1 MRENGILQILE
12 NSRYTVVLTGAGMML
27 ESGYPLLRDGEE
39 SYEIENK
46 YGYSYEEIFSSGFY
60 SARKELFFRLYKEV
74 MLSKAHSTPPG
85 KGYIY
90 LKKLQDYGK
99 VQSIVTR
106 RIAGLEKRAGC
117 TGVVEMKGSIM
128 DNTCPNCGRHYSIE
142 YIMASKGVPLC
153 EQCLVAIRP
162 QVCLFGEM
170 VNNALMTRAAEEV
183 SRTEALIVLGAS
195 LHSPLCSQL
204 LQYYTGTSLIL
215 VTDSEHYSDQ
225 QADQIVYG
233 RCDEFLENLVSEY
246 ESRTNR

>member
-12 NSRYTVVLTGAGMML
+12 NSRYTVVLTGAGMLL

-60 SARKELFFRLYKEV
+60 AARKELFFQLYKDV
-74 MLSKAHSTPPG
+74 MLRTAQNTPPG
-85 KGYIY
+85 RGYAC
-90 LKKLQDYGK
+90 LKKLQDYGMI
-99 VQSIVTR
+99 QSVVTR

-117 TGVVEMKGSIM
+117 TNVVEMKGSIM
-128 DNTCPNCGRHYSIE
+128 DNVCPNCGRQYPIE
-142 YIMASKGVPLC
+142 YITAAKGVPLC

-170 VNNALMTRAAEEV
+170 INNALMTRAAEEV
-183 SRTEALIVLGAS
+183 SRAEAMIVLGAS

-204 LQYYTGTSLIL
+204 LQYYTGTNLIL

-225 QADQIVYG
+225 QADEIVYG
-233 RCDEFLENLVSEY
+233 RCDKFLEKLVSEY
-246 ESRTNR
+246 ESRTDR

>member
-1 MRENGILQILE
+1 M
-12 NSRYTVVLTGAGMML
+12 
-27 ESGYPLLRDGEE
+27 
-39 SYEIENK
+39 
-46 YGYSYEEIFSSGFY
+46 
-60 SARKELFFRLYKEV
+60 YKEV
-74 MLSKAHSTPPG
+74 MLSKAQITPPG

-128 DNTCPNCGRHYSIE
+128 DNICPNCGKQYSIE
-142 YIMASKGVPLC
+142 YIMAAKGVPLC

-183 SRTEALIVLGAS
+183 SRAEALIVLGAS

-204 LQYYTGTSLIL
+204 LQYYTGTNLIL
-215 VTDSEHYSDQ
+215 VMDSEHYSDQ
-225 QADQIVYG
+225 HADEIVYG
-233 RCDEFLENLVSEY
+233 RCDEFLEKLVSEY

>member
-1 MRENGILQILE
+1 M
-12 NSRYTVVLTGAGMML
+12 GAIPWGFSYAQGGETMPKK
-27 ESGYPLLRDGEE
+27 PLRPCSHPGCPNLCEGQFCEQHRVEE
-39 SYEIENK
+39 RRKYDKYERSSDVNRK
-46 YGYSYEEIFSSGFY
+46 YGR
-60 SARKELFFRLYKEV
+60 AWK
-74 MLSKAHSTPPG
+74 
-85 KGYIY
+85 
-90 LKKLQDYGK
+90 
-99 VQSIVTR
+99 
-106 RIAGLEKRAGC
+106 RIRDRYVAE
-117 TGVVEMKGSIM
+117 
-128 DNTCPNCGRHYSIE
+128 H
-142 YIMASKGVPLC
+142 PLC

-183 SRTEALIVLGAS
+183 SRAEALIVLGAS